1 MIQYRKHNVVHQP
14 QGIPG
19 VDSSR
24 HLNQCYLRRNLS
36 AKGAVTRIL
45 AAEGRWTIVKKGGGR
60 SGIIA
65 TETNNTK
72 AAIPDSNAGWWP
84 STSGTGLGRPDRRWR
99 TSLYPVCA
107 LSGFETGPPLG
118 IQAISKI

>member
-1 MIQYRKHNVVHQP
+1 MPMNVYSRIFTAFTIQYRKHNVVHQP

-45 AAEGRWTIVKKGGGR
+45 AAEGR
-60 SGIIA
+60 
-65 TETNNTK
+65 
-72 AAIPDSNAGWWP
+72 
-84 STSGTGLGRPDRRWR
+84 
-99 TSLYPVCA
+99 
-107 LSGFETGPPLG
+107 
-118 IQAISKI
+118 